1 VQLVVMAQEPLP
13 GDVKVQFC
21 PPCTLGQAA
30 AIAEAALA
38 DTLDAIAATPATRR
52 VVALDGRPGD
62 WLPRGFDVLAQ
73 RTGSLANRLFGAF
86 EDCFSVSPDPVV
98 LVGMDTPQVTP
109 DLLLTADL
117 ALSGRA
123 DAVIGLTPE
132 GGYWL
137 LGLSHL
143 HPAAFSGVPMSSD
156 DTGEAQ
162 VERLR
167 QCGYTVG
174 MVDPLPDV
182 DHAEAALEIA
192 ATVPGSR
199 FAKAVTAHLA
209 AVVDD
214 EDPRRLDLT
223 PGSDA
228 WI

>member
-1 VQLVVMAQEPLP
+1 VQLVVIAKEPLP
-13 GDVKVQFC
+13 GDVKTRLC

-38 DTLDAIAATPATRR
+38 DTLDAVAATPASRR

-62 WLPRGFDVLAQ
+62 WLPKGFDVLAQ
-73 RTGSLANRLFGAF
+73 RNGSLANKLFGAF

-98 LVGMDTPQVTP
+98 LIGMDTPQVHP
-109 DLLLTADL
+109 EHLLSADL

-123 DAVIGLTPE
+123 DAVIGLAPE

-143 HPAAFSGVPMSSD
+143 HPAAFSGVPMSTD

-162 VERLR
+162 VDRLR
-167 QCGYTVG
+167 ECGYTVA
-174 MVDPLPDV
+174 MVEPLRDFDHPD
-182 DHAEAALEIA
+182 AALEVA
-192 ATVPGSR
+192 ALVPGSR
-199 FAKAVTAHLA
+199 FAKAVATNLA

-214 EDPRRLDLT
+214 
-223 PGSDA
+223 
-228 WI
+228 